1 MNKKRI
7 WLALPT
13 ALLPYVALFALA
25 TIFLST
31 KLAFFEVTMESVFG
45 GNGLYLF
52 AAFLLYCLL
61 CMALGVVGFVVGI
74 CKKWDAVSLAKF
86 AMIVKLIQIPA
97 YLALFV
103 LGLLLMLAIF
113 TIPFSIVL
121 FFVCSLTLALTG
133 LWVVSASITAL
144 RQGICK
150 PQEVI
155 WVMILQFVFCA
166 DVVASI
172 IFYVTLKKKQKSAK
186 MAQ

>member
-25 TIFLST
+25 TVFLST
-31 KLAFFEVTMESVFG
+31 KLSFFEVTMESVFG

-97 YLALFV
+97 YLTLFV

-172 IFYVTLKKKQKSAK
+172 IFYVTLKKKQKSANT
-186 MAQ
+186 AQ